1 VGNQGHSSERRGH
14 DRRQGDRRKTSRD
27 APDRRRTDRRHGLS
41 AGLLGLFLVSGL
53 APRAQASPTRPALL
67 RPENGGANDDLP
79 PADAAAAYRHL
90 IARAADRHGVS
101 AALIEAVIRV
111 ESGFRPK
118 AVSNKGALGLM
129 QLMPQTAARFRVHDV
144 FDPEQ
149 NILAGTRYLSQLL
162 GMFGGDVELACAAYN
177 AGEEAV
183 RRFGGVPPYP
193 ETREYVKRIASLLS
207 GVDRHP
213 RAAPVSTRKR
223 DDVFYLWYDEKGILN
238 VSQFAPPPGVAF
250 KTTRP

>member
-1 VGNQGHSSERRGH
+1 MGNQGHSGERRDR
-14 DRRQGDRRKTSRD
+14 DRRRTDRRKASR
-27 APDRRRTDRRHGLS
+27 ATPDRRRTDRRQGLP
-41 AGLLGLFLVSGL
+41 AGLLGLLLVSGL
-53 APRAQASPTRPALL
+53 APRAQAAPTRPTFF
-67 RPENGGANDDLP
+67 RPENGGASNDLP
-79 PADAAAAYRHL
+79 PSDAAAAYRHL

-118 AVSNKGALGLM
+118 AVSHKGALGLM
-129 QLMPQTAARFRVHDV
+129 QLMPQTAARFRVHDA

-149 NILAGTRYLSQLL
+149 NILAGTRYLAQLL

-177 AGEEAV
+177 AGEQTV

-193 ETREYVKRIASLLS
+193 ETREYVKRIAGLLS
-207 GVDRHP
+207 GFERHT
-213 RAAPVSTRKR
+213 RGVPVATRKR

-238 VSQFAPPPGVAF
+238 VSQFAPPPGVPF